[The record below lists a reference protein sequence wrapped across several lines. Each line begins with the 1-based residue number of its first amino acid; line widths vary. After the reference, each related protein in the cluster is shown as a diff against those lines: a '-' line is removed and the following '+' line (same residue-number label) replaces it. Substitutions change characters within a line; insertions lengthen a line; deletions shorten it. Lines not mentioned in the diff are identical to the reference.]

1 MSEQGEEQALPEKT
15 MLPTIPLERYTKQ
28 GRQALKF
35 ADEEARRLNHD
46 YIGTEHLLLGI
57 LRIENCIATSV
68 LHNLGV
74 DLARVRRAVEYIV
87 KRGDAPVVGEIGMT
101 PRAVVVNGMAFSEAG
116 RLYTEAYAQEK
127 GWSHVRIAPEHLLL
141 GLLQEG
147 EGIAVGVLERGFG
160 AKRDQIRSQ
169 IYSALSNSGQWAEQT
184 TLKDVALAKTSVVTC
199 RIIGSDLDAID
210 TLVEAGIRSTRS
222 EAAAWL
228 IHAGIEANKELLE
241 QVYGTVAEIRRL
253 RLMAQNLVQQGTEG
267 KSPQPSQPPQASE
280 ENPS

>member
-1 MSEQGEEQALPEKT
+1 MAW
-15 MLPTIPLERYTKQ
+15 R
-28 GRQALKF
+28 
-35 ADEEARRLNHD
+35 
-46 YIGTEHLLLGI
+46 
-57 LRIENCIATSV
+57 
-68 LHNLGV
+68 
-74 DLARVRRAVEYIV
+74 LARPGVCTRKPTRR
-87 KRGDAPVVGEIGMT
+87 KK
-101 PRAVVVNGMAFSEAG
+101 AG
-116 RLYTEAYAQEK
+116 LKY
-127 GWSHVRIAPEHLLL
+127 SIAPEHLLL

-169 IYSALSNSGQWAEQT
+169 IYQALSNSGQWAEQT

-210 TLVEAGIRSTRS
+210 TLIEAGIRSTRS

-253 RLMAQNLVQQGTEG
+253 RLVRKTLSNKVPRPNRRKHRNHPKRILLRYSSCQINSAKFSMPGSNGAMRHLSQAL
-267 KSPQPSQPPQASE
+267 KILCCLLHPSQQQ
-280 ENPS
+280 N

>member
-1 MSEQGEEQALPEKT
+1 MSEQEEKQAQPEKA
-15 MLPTIPLERYTKQ
+15 MIPTIPLERYTEQ
-28 GRQALKF
+28 GRQVLAF
-35 ADEEARRLNHD
+35 ADEEARRLNHN

-74 DLARVRRAVEYIV
+74 DLARVRRAVEYII

-127 GWSHVRIAPEHLLL
+127 GWAHVRIAPEHILL

-147 EGIAVGVLERGFG
+147 EGIAAGVLERGFG
-160 AKRDQIRSQ
+160 AKKDQIRSQ
-169 IYSALSNSGQWAEQT
+169 VYQALSNSGQWAEQT
-184 TLKDVALAKTSVVTC
+184 TLKDIALKTSVVTC

-210 TLVEAGIRSTRS
+210 TLIEAGIRSTRS

-228 IHAGIEANKELLE
+228 IHAGIEANKDLLE

-253 RLMAQNLVQQGTEG
+253 RLMAQNLVQQGSEG
-267 KSPQPSQPPQASE
+267 KPAQASQASQE
-280 ENPS
+280 EQS

>member
-1 MSEQGEEQALPEKT
+1 MSDGGEEQAQPEKA
-15 MLPTIPLERYTKQ
+15 MLPGIPLDRYTEQ
-28 GRQALKF
+28 GRQVLKF
-35 ADEEARRLNHD
+35 ADEEARRLNHN

-57 LRIENCIATSV
+57 LRIDNCIATSV

-74 DLARVRRAVEYIV
+74 DLARVRRAVEYII

-127 GWSHVRIAPEHLLL
+127 GWSQVHIAPEHLLL

-184 TLKDVALAKTSVVTC
+184 TLKDAALAKTSVVTC

-210 TLVEAGIRSTRS
+210 TLIEAGIRSTRS

-241 QVYGTVAEIRRL
+241 QVYSTVAEIRRL
-253 RLMAQNLVQQGTEG
+253 RLVAQNLVQQGTEA
-267 KSPQPSQPPQASE
+267 KSPQPSQPPQPSE
-280 ENPS
+280 ENPA